1 MNAAIVIPVRLAS
14 TRLPGKPLAKLG
26 DLPPVTWVVRQCN
39 RSKLAQD
46 VFVATDSEDIASA
59 LRTENCTVVS
69 TSPTHQSGSDR
80 VAEVAASLEHALVV
94 NVQGDEPFVSPSDI
108 DSVIETLIR
117 DGHDIV
123 TLRTL
128 ATTDEV
134 NDPNAVKIAMGES
147 QRALYFSRAPIPFR
161 HPSLKEDKADY
172 WRHIGLYGYRR
183 AALLRWSELERDP
196 LENHEGLEQLRA
208 LSNGMSIQAI
218 PANSP
223 SRGIDTPDDLEWAR
237 QRVEKLG
244 AQAFPN

>member
-1 MNAAIVIPVRLAS
+1 MKIVSIIPARYDSL
-14 TRLPGKPLAKLG
+14 RFPGKLMQQLG
-26 DLPPVTWVVRQCN
+26 DKTVILRTYQNVLATGLFEEVV
-39 RSKLAQD
+39 
-46 VFVATDSEDIASA
+46 VATDSDLIFKEISDNGGQVQMT
-59 LRTENCTVVS
+59 RKD
-69 TSPTHQSGSDR
+69 HQCGSDR
-80 VAEVAASLEHALVV
+80 IAEAASRMDADLVV